1 MNNNE
6 NGLIWDSESLVVF
19 GMWLV
24 RKGEYGYGLLI
35 IHGSCL
41 GIKIGSLLKLTWDDF
56 ILLDNPNDPI
66 DNDNCT
72 SKNELR
78 IHSKKNSAVQI
89 IELSRFIQRYT
100 LSVFLDLNNDK
111 QKDIY
116 INSKTGKNLT
126 TSSLN
131 KELNKLYEQF
141 KSEVYSLTN
150 LELKFRDL
158 KTNTFEIAWG
168 RDMILKYNCTKKVF
182 IEVSKYMG
190 HRTVNDT
197 IELLELKPNDT
208 IKFSHN
214 LFDPQWRKQNDLEN
228 LFNNKNVL
236 LSYLTTNNLAFDNSS
251 DDINKGFVYKKKR

>member
-66 DNDNCT
+66 DNDNC
-72 SKNELR
+72 SAKNELR

-100 LSVFLDLNNDK
+100 LSVFLDLNNNK

-182 IEVSKYMG
+182 IELSKYMG

-228 LFNNKNVL
+228 LFNNKNIL

-251 DDINKGFVYKKKR
+251 DYIDKGLVYKKKR